1 MSTATT
7 SQFHLPDVGEG
18 LTEAEIVSW
27 LVRPGDLVEVNQP
40 VVEIETAKSVVEL
53 PSPFAGRVSAL
64 HAEAGETVAVG
75 RVIISVESGAAAD
88 ERPTTTDDPQLL
100 VGYGAREPGAHR
112 RRRRGGAP
120 AAPVAEAAPAARPL
134 AKPPVRK
141 LARDAGVDL
150 AAVTPTGAGGV
161 ITRADVLRAS
171 EQAPAAYETAANK
184 TAAPEAAA
192 HRVAAREVA
201 AHRAVATGA
210 TAPEVLAGGDLRI
223 PIRGVRK
230 HTAAAVTAS
239 AFTAPHV
246 TEFVTI
252 DVTRTMELR
261 EEIARRPEFRDV
273 KLSPLAL
280 VARAFLHAL
289 ARTPEA
295 NSRWDERA
303 QEIVQLAEVNL
314 GIAAATP
321 RGLVVPNVK
330 SAQRLSLL
338 DLTLAINDLAATARA
353 GRTEPAAMAGGTVTI
368 TNIGVFGID
377 TGTPILNPG
386 ETAILA
392 LGAVRR
398 MPWVVEDRHGERIE
412 PRWVTQLALSFDHR
426 VLDGQQGSQLLAD
439 TAAQLTQPGLAV
451 L

>member
-1 MSTATT
+1 VTTATT

-18 LTEAEIVSW
+18 LTEAEIVRW

-53 PSPFAGRVSAL
+53 PSPYAGRVSAL

-75 RVIISVESGAAAD
+75 RVIISVESGPAAAD
-88 ERPTTTDDPQLL
+88 DDPRLL

-112 RRRRGGAP
+112 RRRRGGGPRTAP
-120 AAPVAEAAPAARPL
+120 AASGARPL

-141 LARDAGVDL
+141 LARDTGVDL
-150 AAVTPTGAGGV
+150 TAVTPTGAGGV
-161 ITRADVLRAS
+161 ITRADVVRAA
-171 EQAPAAYETAANK
+171 EQAPVPHGTVPHGTVPHGTAAHE
-184 TAAPEAAA
+184 AAADDAVAPEAP
-192 HRVAAREVA
+192 
-201 AHRAVATGA
+201 G
-210 TAPEVLAGGDLRI
+210 GGDLRI

-230 HTAAAVTAS
+230 HTAAAVVAS

-246 TEFVTI
+246 TEFVTL
-252 DVTRTMELR
+252 DMTRTMELR

-280 VARAFLHAL
+280 VARAFLHAI

-353 GRTEPAAMAGGTVTI
+353 GKTDPAAMAGGTTTI

-392 LGAVRR
+392 FGAVRR
-398 MPWVVEDRHGERIE
+398 MPWVVEDQHGERIE

-426 VLDGQQGSQLLAD
+426 VMDGQQGSRLLAD
-439 TAAQLTQPGLAV
+439 TAAQLTQPALAV